1 MTVIMSLL
9 AICVMVLVDQVVKYW
24 AITMLAPVGSIPLI
38 PGVLQLTYVENRGA
52 AFSILENQIW
62 LFVLLAVVIL
72 CGIFYAL
79 HTNRIQHVLGKFS
92 LLVISAGAVGNV
104 IDRVVHHY
112 VVDMI
117 EVRFIQFPVFN
128 IADIYVTVGVV
139 LFAVYY
145 LFLHKDADEAD
156 EVEKK

>member
-24 AITMLAPVGSIPLI
+24 TITMLAPVGSIPLI

-52 AFSILENQIW
+52 AFSILEDQIW
-62 LFVLLAVVIL
+62 LFVLLAVIIL
-72 CGIFYAL
+72 CGIVYAL
-79 HTNRIQHVLGKFS
+79 HTGRIQHFLGKFS
-92 LLVISAGAVGNV
+92 LIVISAGAVGNV
-104 IDRVVHHY
+104 IDRVLRHY

-117 EVRFIQFPVFN
+117 QVCFIQFPVFN
-128 IADIYVTVGVV
+128 IADIYVTVGVA

-145 LFLHKDADEAD
+145 LFLHKDAE
-156 EVEKK
+156 EMEKK

>member
-9 AICVMVLVDQVVKYW
+9 AVCVMVLVDQVVKYW

-38 PGVLQLTYVENRGA
+38 PGVVQLTYVENRGA

-62 LFVLLAVVIL
+62 LFVLLAIVIV
-72 CGIFYAL
+72 CGIVYVL
-79 HTNRIQHVLGKFS
+79 HTNRIQHILGKFS
-92 LLVISAGAVGNV
+92 LLVISAGAVGNA
-104 IDRVVHHY
+104 IDRVLHQY

-117 EVRFIQFPVFN
+117 EVLFVQFPVFN
-128 IADIYVTVGVV
+128 IADIYVTVGVA

-145 LFLHKDADEAD
+145 LFLHKDADEVGK
-156 EVEKK
+156 E